1 MNKRELTKLFLTQAG
16 NTPTKDSVTQALMHW
31 WTAPYS
37 TRGFQLTFKG
47 FCFLKDTLQLTNY
60 AYRVKDDF
68 EVTMP
73 HILLLSKHIQHPFF
87 LLHNSTGTTL
97 TLFGESDAA
106 MMGLYSGDLK
116 QYLLNFSRI

>member
-31 WTAPYS
+31 WIAPYA

-47 FCFLKDTLQLTNY
+47 FTFLTETLQLKHY
-60 AYRVKDDF
+60 MYRIKDDF
-68 EVTMP
+68 ELTMP
-73 HILLLSKHIQHPFF
+73 HVLLLSKHIEHPFF
-87 LLHNSTGTTL
+87 LLRNSSGTTL